1 MFFFFQKASPIIG
14 FCTNYRV
21 YPGWI
26 THLWVIFVYIT
37 LPRVKRSITNKKDLE
52 KASDGTH
59 DSGRGASFSDNL
71 RGKFTTSDNQILSVN
86 SKMKIRTL
94 LKCYTPW
101 LARSTEDGKN
111 SPPSVSGV
119 GGRRWFQ
126 EPPSPPQM
134 PPSTDAQVL
143 LVNWPSTLSLYIR
156 RFGIHGFNQLWM
168 QNLTCSWLNPQMQKP
183 GNADG

>member
-1 MFFFFQKASPIIG
+1 MFILGELPIYYSFLSTSPCPGLREASQIRRI
-14 FCTNYRV
+14 
-21 YPGWI
+21 W
-26 THLWVIFVYIT
+26 
-37 LPRVKRSITNKKDLE
+37 KRLLMVLMT
-52 KASDGTH
+52 
-59 DSGRGASFSDNL
+59 GRGASFSDNL
-71 RGKFTTSDNQILSVN
+71 RGKFTASDNQILSVN

-94 LKCYTPW
+94 LKCYIPW

-111 SPPSVSGV
+111 SPLSVSGV

-143 LVNWPSTLSLYIR
+143 LINWPRTLSLYIR
-156 RFGIHGFNQLWM
+156 RFGIHGFNQLWT